1 MEFLSIV
8 FLWGKIAR
16 EPFVQDLY
24 SNSKDFSLSCI
35 RAKYC
40 LFRLSAYGRNT
51 CILRQNFSCQN
62 MAYDI
67 TVPITEIDLFRPTYS
82 SHTLY
87 E

>member
-24 SNSKDFSLSCI
+24 ANSKDFSLSCI

-40 LFRLSAYGRNT
+40 LFRLSAHGRNT
-51 CILRQNFSCQN
+51 CILR
-62 MAYDI
+62 
-67 TVPITEIDLFRPTYS
+67 
-82 SHTLY
+82 
-87 E
+87 